1 MTRGN
6 FLLWN
11 KLHIVL
17 RGFVMLMIIT
27 GLVGCAPSTA
37 TTPPPIICTPESPNV
52 NIYRTAPQTLVEKIV
67 QHVGSLI
74 IPTPAAQVGT
84 DPTSSFFN
92 PSPDAVAQLGP
103 QISEARYAAF
113 QYLVDQTQRWSDS
126 ETIKLDDTNEAQITL
141 TFLSPDL
148 IQAAFLLSQ
157 ILKDN
162 FFTSDLQTQIQ
173 TVLNS
178 IGDRDELLFL
188 VTITATSSSGVPNS
202 QQHSIKIPMDR
213 MILTNTED
221 LLVLHLHEDHI
232 LDQPINTSANPV
244 SGYIA
249 FPLAMLTEN
258 GCKWILD
265 PKYSTSIVITVP
277 EITLDNAATGP
288 YTWTIPYASLTQKV
302 SPEIK
307 LNFSP
312 PDGFNTYPL
321 NPIQRPPAPITSQM
335 LQNGVN
341 PNGYWEE
348 FAKFVWNRITSG
360 Y

>member
-11 KLHIVL
+11 KLHIGL
-17 RGFVMLMIIT
+17 RGFVMVMIIT
-27 GLVGCAPSTA
+27 GLVGCASSP
-37 TTPPPIICTPESPNV
+37 TTPTPPIICTPESPNV
-52 NIYRTAPQTLVEKIV
+52 NIYRTASQSLVEKIV
-67 QHVGSLI
+67 QHVGTLI
-74 IPTPAAQVGT
+74 IPTPAAQGGT
-84 DPTSSFFN
+84 EPASAFVN
-92 PSPDAVAQLGP
+92 LSPVAVAQLGP
-103 QISEARYAAF
+103 QISEARFAAF
-113 QYLVDQTQRWSDS
+113 QYLVDQTKRWSDS

-188 VTITATSSSGVPNS
+188 VTITATSSGVPNS
-202 QQHSIKIPMDR
+202 SQHIIHIPMDS

-221 LLVLHLHEDHI
+221 LPVSHLHEDHI

-244 SGYIA
+244 SGYFA
-249 FPLAMLTEN
+249 FPLAMLTES

-277 EITLDNAATGP
+277 EITLDKVTTGP
-288 YTWTIPYASLTQKV
+288 YTWTIPYASLTQQI

-312 PDGFNTYPL
+312 SEGFNAILL
-321 NPIQRPPAPITSQM
+321 NPIQKPPAPMTSQM

>member
-27 GLVGCAPSTA
+27 GLVGCTSSPPTP
-37 TTPPPIICTPESPNV
+37 TPPILCTPESPNV

-67 QHVGSLI
+67 QHV
-74 IPTPAAQVGT
+74 AQGGT
-84 DPTSSFFN
+84 ESASAF
-92 PSPDAVAQLGP
+92 AQLEP
-103 QISEARYAAF
+103 QISEARFATF
-113 QYLVDQTQRWSDS
+113 QYLVDQTERWSDS
-126 ETIKLDDTNEAQITL
+126 ETIKLDVTNEAQITL

-162 FFTSDLQTQIQ
+162 FSTSDIPTQIQ

-178 IGDRDELLFL
+178 IGNRDELLFL
-188 VTITATSSSGVPNS
+188 VTVTATSSAVPNS
-202 QQHSIKIPMDR
+202 SQHIIHIPMDR

-221 LLVLHLHEDHI
+221 LPVSHLHEDHI
-232 LDQPINTSANPV
+232 LDQPIDTSANPV
-244 SGYIA
+244 SGYFA
-249 FPLAMLTEN
+249 FPLAVLTEN
-258 GCKWILD
+258 GCRWILD

-277 EITLDNAATGP
+277 EITLDGVTTGP
-288 YTWTIPYASLTQKV
+288 YTWTIPYASLTQQI

-312 PDGFNTYPL
+312 SEGFNAILL
-321 NPIQRPPAPITSQM
+321 NPIQKPPAPMTSQM

>member
-17 RGFVMLMIIT
+17 RGFVMVVIIT
-27 GLVGCAPSTA
+27 GLVGCTSSP
-37 TTPPPIICTPESPNV
+37 TTPTPPIICTPESPNV
-52 NIYRTAPQTLVEKIV
+52 NIYRTASQSLVEKIV
-67 QHVGSLI
+67 QHVGTLI
-74 IPTPAAQVGT
+74 IPTPAAQGGT
-84 DPTSSFFN
+84 EPASAFVN
-92 PSPDAVAQLGP
+92 LSPDAVAQLGP
-103 QISEARYAAF
+103 QISEARFAAF
-113 QYLVDQTQRWSDS
+113 QYLVDQTKRWSDS

-148 IQAAFLLSQ
+148 IEAAFLLSQ

-188 VTITATSSSGVPNS
+188 VTITATSSGVPNS
-202 QQHSIKIPMDR
+202 SQHIIHIPMDS

-221 LLVLHLHEDHI
+221 LPVSHLHEDHI
-232 LDQPINTSANPV
+232 LDQPINTSVNPV
-244 SGYIA
+244 SGYFA

-277 EITLDNAATGP
+277 EITLDKVTTGP
-288 YTWTIPYASLTQKV
+288 YTWTIPYASLTQQI

-312 PDGFNTYPL
+312 SEGFNAILL
-321 NPIQRPPAPITSQM
+321 NPIQKPPAPMTNQM